1 MYMNNMKLLPLCTIV
16 LMWILGSCSVPTQT
30 IYFKNN
36 TATDSTVLVT
46 KIPPYKQS
54 RIAPDDI
61 LAIKISS
68 ISDFTTKDPVSIF
81 NDGGIEYVLT
91 PTASNGG
98 GSSGSSGGGI
108 KGYLVD
114 PHGEIDFPVIG
125 KMPVAGKTLREVKD
139 MISQKLR
146 ENYVKDPVVEVRILN
161 YKVTVMGEVRYPGVV
176 IAPNHRMN
184 VLEAVAAAGDI
195 TSSGR
200 KDNILIMREHDG
212 IREFARVNLNSR
224 NAFTNPFFYLKQ
236 NDIVYVESSRV
247 VRQEGNNSVMRFYLP
262 FASTILSSIVAVIFL
277 RNYTK

>member
-1 MYMNNMKLLPLCTIV
+1 MSNNNIKIFALLSVV
-16 LMWILGSCSVPTQT
+16 LVWVLSACSVPQQT

-36 TATDSTVLVT
+36 TPTDSTVLIT

-81 NDGGIEYVLT
+81 NDGGIEYALT
-91 PTASNGG
+91 PTTNNGG
-98 GSSGSSGGGI
+98 GAGGTSAGGI

-224 NAFTNPFFYLKQ
+224 NSFTNPFFYLKQ

-247 VRQEGNNSVMRFYLP
+247 ARQEGNNSVMRFYLP
-262 FASTILSSIVAVIFL
+262 FASAILSSIVAIILVK
-277 RNYTK
+277 NYTK